1 MKVMHALQNF
11 IFFVLNIFR
20 FLPHLILFHSHKNKH
35 IIQADMKRAFELMER
50 DYMQRFCLIYLLA
63 FPPFRNIFYFR
74 TRPYGSVLSIIYPQ
88 LQSLHIHTRNID
100 EGLAII
106 HGTAAE
112 IGAESIGKNCTIF
125 HLVSIGG
132 TKHGAPI
139 IGDNVTIYAGAI
151 IIGKIT
157 IGNNVVIG
165 ANATVFM
172 NVPDNCTVLP
182 GTSKIMHW
190 KPKSN

>member
-1 MKVMHALQNF
+1 MKVMQSVRDF
-11 IFFVLNIFR
+11 ILFVLNIIR
-20 FLPHLILFHSHKNKH
+20 FLPHLILFHTHKNKSL
-35 IIQADMKRAFELMER
+35 IQADMKRAFELMER
-50 DYMQRFCLIYLLA
+50 DYMQTMGLVFLLA

-74 TRPYGSVLSIIYPQ
+74 TRPYGSMLSIIYPQ
-88 LQSLHIHTRNID
+88 LQTLHIHTKNID
-100 EGLAII
+100 EGLAVI

-139 IGDNVTIYAGAI
+139 IGDNVTIYTGAI

-165 ANATVFM
+165 ANATVFS
-172 NVPDNCTVLP
+172 NVPDDCTVLP
-182 GTSKIMHW
+182 GTSKIMRW
-190 KPKSN
+190 KKKSV